1 MRSDW
6 AREVDLSLNGED
18 HGTYFGNETRRIVSL
33 GTFLPGELI
42 TLQMTLTE
50 EDLYIGSG
58 VDYFYY
64 LDEALYAEIM
74 PQLNAYAME
83 ITDWDNTRIEG
94 VVMTDET
101 HNLIYTSIPY
111 DEGWNVTVDGEPVE
125 ITTVCGAL
133 LAVDASLLPEGAHT
147 VVLTYM
153 PKCYVIGL
161 AISVGGMLLLALC
174 LAIRF
179 LSHKIKERNFA
190 IKYESVAPN
199 MPEDDDTA
207 CVPLAELLAEVE
219 AERAAADTS
228 EISPEDAVT
237 DAAENG
243 EIEMTPEEADAVLRD
258 LFPEEEFDG
267 DAAETQ
273 TES

>member
-1 MRSDW
+1 
-6 AREVDLSLNGED
+6 
-18 HGTYFGNETRRIVSL
+18 
-33 GTFLPGELI
+33 
-42 TLQMTLTE
+42 
-50 EDLYIGSG
+50 
-58 VDYFYY
+58 
-64 LDEALYAEIM
+64 
-74 PQLNAYAME
+74 
-83 ITDWDNTRIEG
+83 
-94 VVMTDET
+94 MTDET

-207 CVPLAELLAEVE
+207 CIPLAELLAEVE

-267 DAAETQ
+267 DEAETQ